1 MNATAPLATAPL
13 LSLRA
18 ETAADLMTPN
28 PVSVRENATLREAI
42 GLLIDRGYSAAPVID
57 DAGRPVGVLSR
68 TDVLVH
74 DREHVEHLAP
84 PPEYYNRDELTTDE
98 NESLREGFQ
107 VERVDPT
114 RVCDVMTPA
123 VFSVSPEASAARVV
137 SDMLSLK
144 VHRLFVVDSD
154 GVLVGVISALDVLRC
169 LQP

>member
-1 MNATAPLATAPL
+1 
-13 LSLRA
+13 
-18 ETAADLMTPN
+18 MTPN
-28 PVSVRENATLREAI
+28 PVSVREGATLREAI

-57 DAGRPVGVLSR
+57 EAGRPVGVLSR

-74 DREHVEHLAP
+74 DREHVEHLTP
-84 PPEYYNRDELTTDE
+84 MPEYYNRAELITDE
-98 NESLREGFQ
+98 NEALGEGFQ

-114 RVCDVMTPA
+114 QVRDLMTPA
-123 VFSVSPEASAARVV
+123 VFSVGPETPAARVV

-144 VHRLFVVDSD
+144 VHRLFVVDSN